1 MEIWDDKMQN
11 ECALSFQREEVIMKM
26 TLQNLQKLAEECL
39 NIILNANI
47 ENEEV
52 LISCNLSQLIT
63 QWVKVF
69 KILVVYLPLDF
80 IKASVIKRIVDLPTL
95 K

>member
-26 TLQNLQKLAEECL
+26 TLQNLQKLGEECL

-52 LISCNLSQLIT
+52 LLSCHS
-63 QWVKVF
+63 
-69 KILVVYLPLDF
+69 
-80 IKASVIKRIVDLPTL
+80 A
-95 K
+95 